1 MNDKI
6 SNIDRETN
14 KFSSKLG
21 FILSC
26 VGSAVGMAN
35 IWAFPYRIGK
45 YGGATFLLVYIFFI
59 ALFSNI
65 GLSTEF
71 AIGRKTRTGT
81 LGSYKY
87 AWSCK
92 NKEALGDK
100 LGWIPL
106 LGSLGISIGYAVIVG
121 WVLRTLVGSLSGR
134 LFTMDSVDFFM
145 ESAASFGSYPWHII
159 VVLLTL
165 FTLML
170 SAESIEKTN
179 KIMMPAFFILFFIL
193 AIRVAFLPGAIEG
206 YRYLFTPDWSFLK
219 NPDTWIMAMG
229 QAFFSL
235 SVTGSG
241 MIVYGAYLPD
251 DEDIVHSAQITG
263 IFDLVAAMVSA
274 LVIIPA
280 CFAFNIDLN
289 AGPPLMFFTIPKIL
303 SKIPMGRFFSVLFF
317 LSVIFAGISSLQN
330 MFEVVAESLEKR
342 FKLKRKPVLF
352 ILAVLCL
359 GIGIFIEGEPIVGQW
374 MDIISIYIIPLGA
387 VLGAI
392 SWFFVLDK
400 EILLTELNKGS
411 RKFYGEN
418 FLKIGKYIYVP
429 IALIVFVIGLI
440 YGGIG

>member
-145 ESAASFGSYPWHII
+145 
-159 VVLLTL
+159 
-165 FTLML
+165 
-170 SAESIEKTN
+170 
-179 KIMMPAFFILFFIL
+179 
-193 AIRVAFLPGAIEG
+193 
-206 YRYLFTPDWSFLK
+206 
-219 NPDTWIMAMG
+219 
-229 QAFFSL
+229 
-235 SVTGSG
+235 
-241 MIVYGAYLPD
+241 
-251 DEDIVHSAQITG
+251 
-263 IFDLVAAMVSA
+263 
-274 LVIIPA
+274 
-280 CFAFNIDLN
+280 
-289 AGPPLMFFTIPKIL
+289 
-303 SKIPMGRFFSVLFF
+303 
-317 LSVIFAGISSLQN
+317 
-330 MFEVVAESLEKR
+330 
-342 FKLKRKPVLF
+342 
-352 ILAVLCL
+352 
-359 GIGIFIEGEPIVGQW
+359 
-374 MDIISIYIIPLGA
+374 
-387 VLGAI
+387 
-392 SWFFVLDK
+392 
-400 EILLTELNKGS
+400 
-411 RKFYGEN
+411 
-418 FLKIGKYIYVP
+418 
-429 IALIVFVIGLI
+429 
-440 YGGIG
+440 

>member
-1 MNDKI
+1 MSDNV
-6 SNIDRETN
+6 SNIGGGRK

-45 YGGATFLLVYIFFI
+45 YGGATFLLIYIFFI
-59 ALFSNI
+59 GLFSNI

-92 NKEALGDK
+92 NKENFGANI
-100 LGWIPL
+100 GWLPL
-106 LGSLGISIGYAVIVG
+106 IGSLGISIGYAVIVG
-121 WVLRTLVGSLSGR
+121 WVLRTLVGAITGK
-134 LFTMDSVDFFM
+134 LFTMDSIDFFM
-145 ESAASFGSYPWHII
+145 ESAGSFGSYPWHII

-179 KIMMPAFFILFFIL
+179 KIMMPAFFILFFVL
-193 AIRVAFLPGAIEG
+193 AIRVAFLPGAMEG
-206 YRYLFTPDWSFLK
+206 YKYLFTPNLAYFK

-251 DEDIVHSAQITG
+251 SEDIVHSAQITG
-263 IFDLVAAMVSA
+263 IFDLVAALVSA

-280 CFAFNIDLN
+280 CFAFNIDIN

-303 SKIPMGRFFSVLFF
+303 SQIPMGRFFAILFF
-317 LSVIFAGISSLQN
+317 LSVIFAGVSSLQN
-330 MFEVVAESLEKR
+330 MFEVVAESLERR
-342 FKLKRKPVLF
+342 FKLKRKPVLL
-352 ILAVLCL
+352 ILAFLCL
-359 GIGIFIEGEPIVGQW
+359 GVGLFIEAEPTVGRW

-392 SWFFVLDK
+392 SWFFILDN
-400 EILLTELNKGS
+400 EILITEINKGS
-411 RKFYGEN
+411 SKFYGKR
-418 FLKIGKYIYVP
+418 FLNIGKFIYVP
-429 IALIVFVIGLI
+429 IALIVFILGLV

>member
-1 MNDKI
+1 MSDDVLNSDNEIK
-6 SNIDRETN
+6 
-14 KFSSKLG
+14 KFSSKVG

-71 AIGRKTRTGT
+71 AIGRITRTGT

-87 AWSCK
+87 AWNCK
-92 NKEALGDK
+92 GKKDLGEK
-100 LGWIPL
+100 IGWIPL
-106 LGSLGISIGYAVIVG
+106 VGSLGISIGYAVIVG
-121 WVLRTLVGSLSGR
+121 WVLRTLVGAFSGR

-145 ESAASFGSYPWHII
+145 EAAGPLGSYPWHII
-159 VVLLTL
+159 VVLVTL
-165 FTLML
+165 LTLML
-170 SAESIEKTN
+170 SAESIERTN
-179 KIMMPAFFILFFIL
+179 KVMMPAFFILFFLL
-193 AIRVAFLPGAIEG
+193 AVRVAFLPGAIEG
-206 YRYLFTPDWSFLK
+206 YKYLFTPDWSYLE

-251 DEDIVHSAQITG
+251 DEDIVHSARLTG
-263 IFDLVAAMVSA
+263 LFDLIAAMVST

-280 CFAFNIDLN
+280 CFAFGIDIN
-289 AGPPLMFFTIPKIL
+289 AGPPLMFFTIPKVL

-342 FKLKRKPVLF
+342 FKLKRKFVLLL
-352 ILAVLCL
+352 LAFLCL
-359 GIGIFIEGEPIVGQW
+359 GIGLMIEEETVVGMW

-392 SWFFVLDK
+392 SWFYILDEDTLK
-400 EILLTELNKGS
+400 NELNKGS
-411 RKFYGEN
+411 KKEYGDAFIN
-418 FLKIGKYIYVP
+418 IGKKIYVP
-429 IALIVFVIGLI
+429 IALIVFILGLI

>member
-1 MNDKI
+1 MIDNNE
-6 SNIDRETN
+6 NIDDGLK

-45 YGGATFLLVYIFFI
+45 YGGATFLLIYIFFI

-87 AWSCK
+87 AWS
-92 NKEALGDK
+92 NKGKEELGGK
-100 LGWIPL
+100 IGWLPL
-106 LGSLGISIGYAVIVG
+106 IGSLGISIGYAVIVA
-121 WVLRTLVGSLSGR
+121 WVLRTLLGAISGK

-145 ESAASFGSYPWHII
+145 ESSGTFGSFPWHIA
-159 VVLLTL
+159 VVLVTL
-165 FTLML
+165 LTLML
-170 SAESIEKTN
+170 SASSIEKTN

-193 AIRVAFLPGAIEG
+193 AIRVAFLPGAIDG
-206 YRYLFTPDWSFLK
+206 YKFLFTPDWSYIK

-251 DEDIVHSAQITG
+251 NEDIVHSAQLTG

-280 CFAFNIDLN
+280 CFAFNIDIN

-303 SKIPMGRFFSVLFF
+303 SNIPMGRFFAILFF

-330 MFEVVAESLEKR
+330 MFEVVAESIERR
-342 FKLKRKPVLF
+342 FKLRRIVVL
-352 ILAVLCL
+352 ILLALICL
-359 GIGIFIEGEPIVGQW
+359 GIGVFIEAEPVVGLW

-387 VLGAI
+387 VIGAI
-392 SWFFVLDK
+392 SWFY
-400 EILLTELNKGS
+400 ILNNDELLEELNKGS
-411 RKFYGEN
+411 NKTYGKA
-418 FLKIGKYIYVP
+418 FLAIGKYIYVP
-429 IALIVFVIGLI
+429 IALIVFVLGLI

>member
-1 MNDKI
+1 MS
-6 SNIDRETN
+6 SNITN
-14 KFSSKLG
+14 TNDMTKKFSSKLG

-35 IWAFPYRIGK
+35 IWAFPYRLAK

-81 LGSYKY
+81 LGSYEE
-87 AWSCK
+87 AWSHK
-92 NKEALGDK
+92 GKEAFGK
-100 LGWIPL
+100 NIGWLPL
-106 LGSLGISIGYAVIVG
+106 IGSLGISIGYAVIVG
-121 WVLRTLVGSLSGR
+121 WVLRTLIGAITGT

-145 ESAASFGSYPWHII
+145 GAAGNFGSFPWHIA
-159 VVLLTL
+159 VVLMTL
-165 FTLML
+165 LTLML
-170 SAESIEKTN
+170 SASSIEKTN

-206 YRYLFTPDWSFLK
+206 YKYLFTPNWSFLA
-219 NPDTWIMAMG
+219 NPETWIMAMG

-263 IFDLVAAMVSA
+263 IFDLVAALVSA
-274 LVIIPA
+274 MVIIPA

-303 SKIPMGRFFSVLFF
+303 SQIPMGNFFAILFF

-330 MFEVVAESLEKR
+330 MFEVVAESVEKR
-342 FKLKRKPVLF
+342 FKLRRIVVLI

-359 GIGIFIEGEPIVGQW
+359 GIGIFIEAEPVVGAW

-387 VLGAI
+387 VIGAI
-392 SWFFVLDK
+392 SWFYILDGK
-400 EILLTELNKGS
+400 ELLAELNKGS
-411 RKFYGEN
+411 KKTYTET
-418 FLKIGKYIYVP
+418 FLKIGRYIYVP
-429 IALIVFVIGLI
+429 IALIVFVLGLI

>member
-1 MNDKI
+1 MEDNV
-6 SNIDRETN
+6 SNIDGASN
-14 KFSSKLG
+14 KFSSKIG

-45 YGGATFLLVYIFFI
+45 YGGATFLLIYIFFI

-81 LGSYKY
+81 LGSYKH
-87 AWSCK
+87 AWGSRGR
-92 NKEALGDK
+92 EDLGAK
-100 LGWIPL
+100 IGWIPL
-106 LGSLGISIGYAVIVG
+106 VGSLGISIGYAVIVG
-121 WVLRTLVGSLSGR
+121 WVLRTLVAAISGR

-145 ESAASFGSYPWHII
+145 EAAGPLGSYPWHII
-159 VVLLTL
+159 IVLVTL
-165 FTLML
+165 LTLML

-179 KIMMPAFFILFFIL
+179 KIMMPAFFILFFLL
-193 AIRVAFLPGAIEG
+193 AIRVAFLPGALKG
-206 YRYLFTPDWSFLK
+206 YKYLFTPDWSYLK
-219 NPDTWIMAMG
+219 NPDTWVMAMG

-251 DEDIVHSAQITG
+251 NEDIIHSARITG
-263 IFDLVAAMVSA
+263 IFDLVAALVSA

-280 CFAFNIDLN
+280 CFAFDIDVN
-289 AGPPLMFFTIPKIL
+289 AGPPLMFFTIPKVL
-303 SKIPMGRFFSVLFF
+303 SQIPMGRLFAVIFF

-330 MFEVVAESLEKR
+330 MFEVVAESLEKKFR
-342 FKLKRKPVLF
+342 LKRKPVLF
-352 ILAVLCL
+352 LLAILCL
-359 GIGIFIEGEPIVGQW
+359 GIGVAIESEPLVGLW
-374 MDIISIYIIPLGA
+374 MDAISIYIIPLGA

-392 SWFFVLDK
+392 SWFYLLDSQ
-400 EILLTELNKGS
+400 ELMTELNKGAG
-411 RKFYGEN
+411 RFYGN
-418 FLKIGKYIYVP
+418 WFLWLGKYIYVP
-429 IALIVFVIGLI
+429 IALIVFVLGLI